1 MIIKGW
7 VNKLRMVS
15 AIITTRNRKKMLRMA
30 LESVLSQTY
39 DNIECIVVDDAGTDS
54 TQEYIQDLIDKD
66 KVQYIYIT
74 PEESRGGN
82 HARNVG
88 ILASRGEYI
97 AFLDDDDEWLPTKI
111 EKQVEAMRD
120 QSVGF
125 VYCGI
130 IREKNFDPTTR
141 TVVPLVESK
150 FKDGDISKDVLV
162 RIIATTSTIMIRKS
176 ILDKVGLFDEELK
189 FWQEYELSIRVL
201 QKTKAK
207 CIRDNLILYRIIDRD
222 RNRLSNKIAGW
233 EEAVEYI
240 ERKHKALFS
249 ALSEK
254 DKALRQVYI
263 CIDGFNRGKSAG
275 SYKTM
280 LKYMWRV
287 LSNCSMRKIFV
298 NKYLNRNK
306 PINVERK
313 Y

>member
-1 MIIKGW
+1 
-7 VNKLRMVS
+7 MVS

-39 DNIECIVVDDAGTDS
+39 YEIECIVVDDAGSDNTR
-54 TQEYIQDLIDKD
+54 EYIQDLIDRYKIR
-66 KVQYIYIT
+66 YIYIT

-82 HARNVG
+82 HARNIG

-125 VYCGI
+125 VYCGM
-130 IREKNFDPTTR
+130 IREKNMDPTTR
-141 TVVPLVESK
+141 TVVPIVESR
-150 FKDGDISKDVLV
+150 FKDGDISKEVLIH
-162 RIIATTSTIMIRKS
+162 IITTTSTIMIRKS

-201 QKTKAK
+201 QNTKAK
-207 CIRDNLILYRIIDRD
+207 CIRDNLILYRIIDKD
-222 RNRLSNKIAGW
+222 KNRVSNKIAGW

-240 ERKHKALFS
+240 ERKHKALI
-249 ALSEK
+249 ATLSEK
-254 DKALRQVYI
+254 EEALRQVYV
-263 CIDGFNRGKSAG
+263 CIDGFNRGKSSG
-275 SYKTM
+275 SYKTT
-280 LKYMWRV
+280 LKYVWRV
-287 LSNCSMRKIFV
+287 LSNSNMRKIFI

-313 Y
+313 S